1 MLTGLLLL
9 NKPLGMRS
17 TMSVEIV
24 RRIIGR
30 KNKVGHGGT
39 LDSTASGLLVLLV
52 GAATRLSD
60 LVMDMPKCYEATVC
74 LGTETSTDDASGEVL
89 FAGDAAEIDEV
100 DIDTLLPSFFGW
112 RMQSPPAISAVHV
125 GGRRAHE
132 LARDGADLKLKE
144 RPVYFESVA
153 RTGAISV
160 EERTVPFMIRCG
172 KGTYVRSFARDL
184 GRILGCGAHLS
195 SLRRLTCGPFCLENS
210 LDGGALK
217 EMSADDIAEKLLP
230 IESVSTATHFY
241 AASDEDA
248 QRLSNGL
255 DIRISGLVRQNFAM
269 CTSAPGNITVKSKN
283 LFSVCR
289 FKEPESSGDLIPTVN
304 LRIDGGDRE

>member
-89 FAGDAAEIDEV
+89 FAGDAVGIGEAE
-100 DIDTLLPSFFGW
+100 IDTLLPSFFGW
-112 RMQSPPAISAVHV
+112 RMQAPPAISAVHV
-125 GGRRAHE
+125 DGRRAHE
-132 LARDGADLKLKE
+132 LARDGVDLRLKE

-153 RTGAISV
+153 RTGAISG
-160 EERTVPFMIRCG
+160 EGTVTFRIRCG

-184 GRILGCGAHLS
+184 GRVLGCGAHLS
-195 SLRRLTCGPFCLENS
+195 SLRRLLCGPFCLENS
-210 LDGGALK
+210 LDGGVLK

-241 AASDEDA
+241 TASDEDS

-255 DIRISGLVRQNFAM
+255 DIRISGLARQNFAM
-269 CTSAPGNITVKSKN
+269 RASAPGNITVKSKN

-289 FKEPESSGDLIPTVN
+289 FKEPETSGDLIPTVN